1 MKKLLFFLSVMFISL
16 LSACNP
22 QNIDPMDEAFDDKP
36 PKTNCGGAM
45 CDEGD

>member
-1 MKKLLFFLSVMFISL
+1 MKKLFLLIATIFAL
-16 LSACNP
+16 NACSQTDIAPIN
-22 QNIDPMDEAFDDKP
+22 ETFDDKP

>member
-1 MKKLLFFLSVMFISL
+1 MKRLFFLFAVLSL
-16 LSACNP
+16 PLLNACNP
-22 QNIDPMDEAFDDKP
+22 QNIDPMDETFDDKP

>member
-1 MKKLLFFLSVMFISL
+1 MKKVFLLIAAIFALN
-16 LSACNP
+16 ACS
-22 QNIDPMDEAFDDKP
+22 QTVIDPMDEAFDDKP